1 MADLKVLFESITERD
16 VFKRV
21 ESTHPLDLYLGID
34 NMARW
39 TILLI
44 CPSRPKRLSSS
55 KMIYG
60 KIGQRKDGRW
70 SVSLSLIDDTYRDMF
85 VLFCSDIIDSSRSI
99 QNKDNGTR
107 FIIKRYE
114 EWKKMLANSRGGLLS
129 SEEIKGLLGEM
140 FILDTEL
147 MERYGSD
154 EAALSWTGPRLAHQ
168 DFIIGDTWYEI
179 KTVST
184 GKDVVHVSSIEQ
196 LDCTNAGHMIV
207 VFADKTSTT
216 NERLLNLNM
225 IYYRLLSKLLD
236 DDIKERFSNMLLK
249 YGYYP
254 RPEYEDDEYTF
265 EIKNVQHYLVREDF
279 PCLRRSGLPASVV
292 KAEYNLSLPAIQSY
306 RDED

>member
-1 MADLKVLFESITERD
+1 MKDLKALFESITERD

-21 ESTHPLDLYLGID
+21 DSTHPLDLYVGVD
-34 NMARW
+34 GMARW

-44 CPSRPKRLSSS
+44 CPSRPKHLSSS

-70 SVSLSLIDDTYRDMF
+70 SVSLSLIDDIYRDMF
-85 VLFCSDIIDSSRSI
+85 VLFCSDIINSSRSI
-99 QNKDNGTR
+99 QSKDNGTR
-107 FIIKRYE
+107 FIIRRYE
-114 EWKKMLANSRGGLLS
+114 EWKKMLANSKGGLLS
-129 SEEIKGLLGEM
+129 PAEIKGLLGEM

-147 MERYGSD
+147 MGRYGAE

-168 DFIIGDTWYEI
+168 DFVLGDTWYEI

-184 GKDVVHVSSIEQ
+184 GKDAVNVSSIEQ
-196 LDCTNAGHMIV
+196 LDCSNTGHMIV
-207 VFADKTSTT
+207 VFADKTSMT

-225 IYYRLLSKLLD
+225 IYYRLLSKMLSD
-236 DDIKERFSNMLLK
+236 DAKENFSNMLLK

-254 RPEYEDDEYTF
+254 RPEYEDADYTF
-265 EIKNVQHYLVREDF
+265 DVKDVQHYLVCESF
-279 PCLRRSGLPASVV
+279 PCLRRNGLPFSVV

-306 RDED
+306 RED

>member
-1 MADLKVLFESITERD
+1 MTDLKSLFESISERD

-21 ESTHPLDLYLGID
+21 DSTHPLDLYVGID
-34 NMARW
+34 DMARW
-39 TILLI
+39 TMLLI
-44 CPSRPKRLSSS
+44 CSSRPKHLNSS

-70 SVSLSLIDDTYRDMF
+70 SVSLSLVDDTYRDMF

-107 FIIKRYE
+107 FIIRRYE
-114 EWKKMLANSRGGLLS
+114 EWKKMLANSKGGLLS
-129 SEEIKGLLGEM
+129 PEEIKGLLGEM
-140 FILDTEL
+140 FILDTKL
-147 MERYGSD
+147 MEQYGAE
-154 EAALSWTGPRLAHQ
+154 EAALSWTGPKLAHQ
-168 DFIIGDTWYEI
+168 DFIIDDTWYEV

-184 GKDVVHVSSIEQ
+184 GKDTVNVSSIEQ
-196 LDCTNAGHMIV
+196 LDCANAGHMIV

-225 IYYRLLSKLLD
+225 IYYRLLSKLLND
-236 DDIKERFSNMLLK
+236 DVKETFSNMLLK

-254 RPEYEDDEYTF
+254 RPEYEDIDYTF
-265 EIKNVQHYLVREDF
+265 EIKDVQHYHVQEGF

-306 RDED
+306 RED